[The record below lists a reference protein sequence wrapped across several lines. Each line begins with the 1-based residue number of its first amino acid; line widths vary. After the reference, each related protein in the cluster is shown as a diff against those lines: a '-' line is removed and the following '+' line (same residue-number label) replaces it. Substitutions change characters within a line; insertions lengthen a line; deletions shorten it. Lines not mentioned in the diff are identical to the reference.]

1 MSYIANSGRTFASK
15 SAMLTDSTYGIYA
28 TLAAMGWTLYDNQDA
43 NNYRVYTTTGEAGD
57 RIPEYLIINTATS
70 GAIRF
75 QACYAW
81 NNSTH
86 TGLGYWSLGSSTY
99 GSIACA
105 ESANNTLY
113 MAGDKNLVSITNNY
127 GSTSWGFALWGHLPS
142 RFWTTVT
149 TLTASA
155 AAGSNAVLTVAS
167 TSGFVL
173 NNYYQIL
180 GASQEGRDR
189 VRVTAIGSGTLTIA
203 SLPRNYSSGSQIG
216 ITPSTFGAN
225 QGTSGQF
232 FPSSHHSS
240 AGTGNSATY
249 LSSSTVFGFS
259 NTGTLENPDY
269 YGQVYLGTPIFWAMD
284 AGAGA
289 TNSGLYAYVNSRF
302 FYLQNSTHTP
312 LDTAEFNRNAAGTAT
327 GTQTSTTLQD
337 TSKSWAT
344 NAFAGKAV
352 ILTGGTGAGQIAYI
366 VSNTSD
372 TLTISSTYNWITTP
386 VSGNTTYSIVDQAYR
401 FISGA
406 AANGFWMPAI
416 SGSGFLQQEGVS

>member
-28 TLAAMGWTLYDNQDA
+28 TLEAMGWTLYDNQDA

-70 GAIRF
+70 GAILY
-75 QACYAW
+75 QTCYAW
-81 NNSTH
+81 NKSTH
-86 TGLGYWSLGSSTY
+86 TGLGFGSSSQ

-167 TSGFVL
+167 TSGFVP

-189 VRVTAIGSGTLTIA
+189 VQVTAIGSGTLTIA

-216 ITPSTFGAN
+216 TTPSTFGAGM
-225 QGTSGQF
+225 QGSNGQF
-232 FPSSHHSS
+232 
-240 AGTGNSATY
+240 Y
-249 LSSSTVFGFS
+249 LSSHYSSVGTQNSAANLFSSPVFGYYPA
-259 NTGTLENPDY
+259 GAAVNPDY
-269 YGQVYLGTPIFWAMD
+269 YGQVYLATPIFWTKD
-284 AGAGA
+284 SGAGA
-289 TNSGLYAYVNSRF
+289 ANSGIYAYVNSRF
-302 FYLQNSTHTP
+302 FYLNSSTHTP
-312 LDTAEFNRNAAGTAT
+312 LDTAEFNRNDAGTAT

-401 FISGA
+401 FISGSYSV
-406 AANGFWMPAI
+406 GFWGPSI
-416 SGSGFLQQEGVS
+416 SGSGILQQEGVS